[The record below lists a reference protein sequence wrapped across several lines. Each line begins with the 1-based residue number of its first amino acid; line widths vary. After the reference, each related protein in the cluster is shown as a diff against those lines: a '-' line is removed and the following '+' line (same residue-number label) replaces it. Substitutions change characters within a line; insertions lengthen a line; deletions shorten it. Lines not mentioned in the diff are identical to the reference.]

1 MDNQKAPESIPYF
14 VHEQEMSRQERSIK
28 RLWILCIIIF
38 LLFVG
43 TNAGWMIYED
53 KTDKVFMHQSATTD
67 GGGDATVRGTATGD
81 IYEQQPDEGS
91 ITE

>member
-1 MDNQKAPESIPYF
+1 MENKAPENISYF

-43 TNAGWMIYED
+43 TNAGWMIYEAR
-53 KTDKVFMHQSATTD
+53 TDKIFMSQSATTD
-67 GGGDATVRGTATGD
+67 SGGDATVRGTATGD
-81 IYEQQPDEGS
+81 IYEQQP
-91 ITE
+91 